1 MKHKEIL
8 KHVCNT
14 DRAQE
19 LSNYIDILLESSFV
33 VGKEDASE
41 ESVNLRKVQS
51 RLRDFFMVTGISDD
65 PDFKERK
72 SLGKLKE
79 ALEGA
84 EKLSLSLT
92 FRPQG
97 DFLSDLYAWFS
108 DNGFTNFLLDVEVKP
123 EILGGFELVWGG
135 KYMDKTLVSEVEK
148 YVSKQ

>member
-8 KHVCNT
+8 KHVCST

-19 LSNYIDILLESSFV
+19 LSNYIDILLDSSFV
-33 VGKEDASE
+33 VGKEGTSAE
-41 ESVNLRKVQS
+41 NVNLRKVQS

-65 PDFKERK
+65 PTFKERK
-72 SLGKLKE
+72 SLEKLKE
-79 ALEGA
+79 ALDGA

-92 FRPQG
+92 FEPRG
-97 DFLSDLYAWFS
+97 DFLSELYAWFYS
-108 DNGFTNFLLDVEVKP
+108 NGFTNFLLDIEVKP